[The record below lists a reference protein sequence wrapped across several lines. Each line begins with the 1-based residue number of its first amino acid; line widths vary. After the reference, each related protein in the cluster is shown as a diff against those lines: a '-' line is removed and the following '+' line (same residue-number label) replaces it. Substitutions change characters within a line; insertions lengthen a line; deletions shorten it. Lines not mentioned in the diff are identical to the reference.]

1 MGCVQ
6 MMELRRFVPRPV
18 KRIAR
23 AAIRLSHGGID
34 VAQLALVKRDFRR
47 RYGPRFV
54 AAIHPRDEM
63 FLHHRPE
70 HRTHAEAAVAYF
82 QKGEVILRDLETVLE
97 NIGVRW
103 NSVESFLDFACGH
116 GRVTR
121 LAACRLPPQRVV
133 ASDINR
139 EAVDFVRQRF
149 GVRGFYSTYFFRD
162 LPTTELYDLI
172 FVVSLFSHLAESYW
186 EAWFA
191 RLSRML
197 TPRGVLVFTTLGP
210 TLLHG
215 RTEARP
221 VSDGFHFELWNET
234 HGRLAREYY
243 GLAFVTEHYVRRIA
257 ESNGVGRIV
266 GYYRDHLG
274 AFQDV
279 YALAKSG

>member
-1 MGCVQ
+1 
-6 MMELRRFVPRPV
+6 MELRRFIPRPV

-23 AAIRLSHGGID
+23 SAVDAAACLGHRGID
-34 VAQLALVKRDFRR
+34 AVQLVLAKRDFRR

-54 AAIHPRDEM
+54 ATIHPRDEM

-70 HRTHAEAAVAYF
+70 HRTHAEAAVAYL
-82 QKGEVILRDLETVLE
+82 QKAEVILRDLETVLE
-97 NIGVRW
+97 NTGVRW
-103 NSVESFLDFACGH
+103 DSVESFLDFACGH

-149 GVRGFYSTYFFRD
+149 GVRGFYSTENPRD

-172 FVVSLFSHLAESYW
+172 FVVSLFSHLTQSYW

-197 TPRGVLVFTTLGP
+197 TPRGVLVFTTHGP
-210 TLLHG
+210 TLLRG
-215 RTEARP
+215 RTGARP

-234 HGRLAREYY
+234 RGRLAPAYY
-243 GLAFVTEHYVRRIA
+243 GMTFVTENYVRRIA
-257 ESNGVGRIV
+257 ESNGVGRIA